1 MREYGQVSPAF
12 WIGATGKL
20 LRGDSTAQLLALYL
34 ITSPHSTMTGVFHC
48 PLMYMAHETGLTL
61 KGASKGLQRLI
72 EVGFCEYEEAS
83 ETVFVVQMAK
93 FQIAK
98 SLKPNDNRITGLR
111 KDIRNMQSDLMRQR
125 FLAIHSEAFCLN
137 DPPDKPAK
145 TPKKT
150 SPLEAPSKPPR
161 SQEQEQE
168 QDINIHT
175 SVADEILSPD
185 KPTTAVEQ
193 IDPDDALGDA
203 DLPPPTKT
211 GKAGQEKRFPPC
223 PAEQIVELY
232 REALPELPNVRVMDD
247 SRKKLIA
254 NRWKWVLSST
264 KNDGSRRAE
273 NAKQAV
279 DWFRDFFELTRE
291 NDFLMGRTPRVNGHA
306 NWKCDIDFLMS
317 DKGLKQVLEKTG
329 VAA

>member
-1 MREYGQVSPAF
+1 MRDYGKVHTSFWTSPNIRELSDDGRALAIYLLTCPHGTIAGVF
-12 WIGATGKL
+12 RLPDGYACEDLQWDTKRMKKTLAELLANGFATRCETTKWVWVTKHFVWNPPENPNQKKSAAKIVMQIPDECSWKADFIGKCGVYF
-20 LRGDSTAQLLALYL
+20 GFDSTK
-34 ITSPHSTMTGVFHC
+34 SEPFRN
-48 PLMYMAHETGLTL
+48 P
-61 KGASKGLQRLI
+61 
-72 EVGFCEYEEAS
+72 S
-83 ETVFVVQMAK
+83 ETLAEP
-93 FQIAK
+93 
-98 SLKPNDNRITGLR
+98 LPN
-111 KDIRNMQSDLMRQR
+111 
-125 FLAIHSEAFCLN
+125 
-137 DPPDKPAK
+137 
-145 TPKKT
+145 
-150 SPLEAPSKPPR
+150 
-161 SQEQEQE
+161 QEQE

-175 SVADEILSPD
+175 SVADELLSPD

-193 IDPDDALGDA
+193 KPDDQPA
-203 DLPPPTKT
+203 
-211 GKAGQEKRFPPC
+211 KAKNASAPRFPPC

-232 REALPELPNVRVMDD
+232 QEALPELPSVRVMDD

-264 KNDGSRRAE
+264 KTDGSRRAE
-273 NAKQAV
+273 SAKQAV